1 MIIIK
6 GNEPRKIEKV
16 WDIVKKDHSGNK
28 VAIAGYKG
36 DIPHNFIRA
45 KQMASYENFTEK
57 NLLAEMERFLSD
69 VKGRF
74 EALVLYIDCEGH
86 VVEKIKE
93 LTKGYEEKIFLT
105 VNHPSEELV
114 VVEE

>member
-6 GNEPRKIEKV
+6 GNKERKIEKV
-16 WDIVKKDHSGNK
+16 WEIVKKEHSGNK
-28 VAIAGYKG
+28 VAIAGYKS
-36 DIPHNFIRA
+36 DIPHNFIRS

-57 NLLAEMERFLSD
+57 SLLAETEKFLSE

-74 EALVLYIDCEGH
+74 EAIVFYINCDSH
-86 VVEKIKE
+86 LIEKIKE
-93 LTKGYEEKIFLT
+93 LSDGREEKIILT
-105 VNHPSEELV
+105 VNHPSEELI